1 MTHWSIHICY
11 PRSVGVRKSSTLFT
25 YTTTLSLGP
34 ELSKDDLQALQP
46 TLSQTHLSHLSAQ
59 VHLMHSQYVRAFW
72 TLFAFSWSFIY
83 PHDISNLYV
92 LIFQVSFLNKYCKF
106 FIHSWLSFA
115 FVFIRFFLSED
126 VAPHDILQLQLPF
139 NFSSPCQKQSNYL
152 MIYSI
157 KRIIDLNTRYM
168 QTRCFWGVKPLTQ
181 INQTCSSLNF
191 YQQ

>member
-1 MTHWSIHICY
+1 MLLHW
-11 PRSVGVRKSSTLFT
+11 
-25 YTTTLSLGP
+25 TLSRDIWACLRCTQ
-34 ELSKDDLQALQP
+34 SITMQWQQRHKHIYQIN
-46 TLSQTHLSHLSAQ
+46 SSAQ

-92 LIFQVSFLNKYCKF
+92 LSFQVSFLNKYCKF

-152 MIYSI
+152 I
-157 KRIIDLNTRYM
+157 
-168 QTRCFWGVKPLTQ
+168 RC
-181 INQTCSSLNF
+181 
-191 YQQ
+191 